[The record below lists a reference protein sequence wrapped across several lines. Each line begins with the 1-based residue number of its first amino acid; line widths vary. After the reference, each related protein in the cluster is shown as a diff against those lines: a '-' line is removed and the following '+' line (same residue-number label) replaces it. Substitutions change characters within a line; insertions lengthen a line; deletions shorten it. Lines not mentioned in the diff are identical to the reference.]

1 MGREIRRH
9 ELPIELH
16 ATLAESSQKVNDL
29 RGLILSMKARLWD
42 ASRELEIAEN
52 RLNCEARL
60 ACRIVDIDPDEE
72 WKLSPDGKFL
82 SRED

>member
-1 MGREIRRH
+1 MTRH
-9 ELPIELH
+9 ELPIELQ
-16 ATLAESSQKVNDL
+16 ATLAESSQKVKDI
-29 RGLILSMKARLWD
+29 RGAILAMKARLWD
-42 ASRELEIAEN
+42 AHRELEVAEN

>member
-1 MGREIRRH
+1 MTRH
-9 ELPIELH
+9 ELPIELQ
-16 ATLAESSQKVNDL
+16 ATLAESSRNVTEI
-29 RGLILSMKARLWD
+29 RGAILTMKARLYD
-42 ASRELEIAEN
+42 ASIELQVAEN